1 MQCTQKGTLV
11 ITTQLINSLTY
22 LLLRWHCASVDNATS
37 QNHCV
42 SEQVVLG
49 KWPWCWAILLLWDSR
64 ASTNKTGHFPLMW
77 HKRKRLKMS
86 VLTLD
91 ACWNQYAE
99 PSTVYNVDTLKGNH
113 TLPPPNLGS
122 LAHKHTATPNSWLKR
137 VRKECPQIDEFELL
151 LTSAHLLESK
161 ALCLVLPVGAIG
173 RSAHIDHN
181 RHVGYFSAFFKTNQ
195 WKHLLQHPVPLKDF
209 LCWGLFLHFKDIW
222 WIEIIAF
229 CS

>member
-99 PSTVYNVDTLKGNH
+99 PSTVYQCGYLKGKSHSSPTQLGLSRTQTHCH
-113 TLPPPNLGS
+113 TKQ
-122 LAHKHTATPNSWLKR
+122 LAEKSQKR
-137 VRKECPQIDEFELL
+137 MPTNWWIWTIANKC
-151 LTSAHLLESK
+151 TSAWKQS
-161 ALCLVLPVGAIG
+161 VMP
-173 RSAHIDHN
+173 RSAS
-181 RHVGYFSAFFKTNQ
+181 RCY
-195 WKHLLQHPVPLKDF
+195 WKERTYRSQQACGIFLSLL
-209 LCWGLFLHFKDIW
+209 
-222 WIEIIAF
+222 
-229 CS
+229 